1 MTGMARATLRTL
13 VCSAA
18 IAVAVA
24 AAPASAQQTTAA
36 AAAAVR
42 GGPAEAPVQLTL
54 FCSLESAPCARLV
67 IVLGRLLHERPQ
79 SVAVTFRHAAP
90 PEHER
95 SPRLYAVV
103 LAAARQE
110 KGWDALDTFF
120 INVDAPES
128 ITIES
133 LQTTLNLDPAAFAAD
148 LADGAVATAAIE
160 EDAAE
165 AARLSVTTTPALFLN
180 GRRIEDL
187 DTYDTIAAAIARLK

>member
-1 MTGMARATLRTL
+1 

-18 IAVAVA
+18 IIVA
-24 AAPASAQQTTAA
+24 AAGTASAQQTAA
-36 AAAAVR
+36 AAATAVR

-67 IVLGRLLHERPQ
+67 IMLGRLLHERPQ

-95 SPRLYAVV
+95 SPRLYAIV

-128 ITIES
+128 ITIEA

-165 AARLSVTTTPALFLN
+165 AARLGVTTTPALFLN

-187 DTYDTIAAAIARLK
+187 DSYDTIAAALARWK